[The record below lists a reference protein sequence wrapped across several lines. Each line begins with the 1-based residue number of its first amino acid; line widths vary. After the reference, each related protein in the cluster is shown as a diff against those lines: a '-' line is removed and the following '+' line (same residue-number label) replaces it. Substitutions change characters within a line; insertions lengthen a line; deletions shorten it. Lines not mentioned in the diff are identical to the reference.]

1 MDHTSSNEF
10 ALSQANFLKSQEEAN
25 TFMAK
30 TFRQI
35 PAHAFYTALPQLIS
49 RIIHDDVRQ
58 HISFDL
64 RNLLSN
70 SLIRFILGVHAG

>member
-1 MDHTSSNEF
+1 MF
-10 ALSQANFLKSQEEAN
+10 QANFLKSQEEAN

-58 HISFDL
+58 HMSLAFDKVCFQKHL
-64 RNLLSN
+64 CIPFFWL
-70 SLIRFILGVHAG
+70 HAG